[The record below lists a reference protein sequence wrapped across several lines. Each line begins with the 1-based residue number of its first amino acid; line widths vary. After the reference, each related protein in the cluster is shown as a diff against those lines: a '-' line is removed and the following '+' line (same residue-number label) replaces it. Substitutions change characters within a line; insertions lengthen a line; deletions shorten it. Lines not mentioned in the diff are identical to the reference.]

1 MKFSINPSPTGTHIA
16 KNGRRVNIVTAENGK
31 DYESEAAFLTAMG
44 IQPLAL
50 FVAKQTAIA
59 ELQQAHEKSLRDGI
73 TPDGASFALPAEIEW
88 QNKFT
93 GMVTLLQ
100 TALLAASNKAG
111 RDAILAAPSVIPD
124 KTGAIH
130 PITNQDLLAL
140 LSSYG
145 QKIQTKEVVLATK
158 QAGIAAATSVS
169 ELAPK

>member
-1 MKFSINPSPTGTHIA
+1 MKFSITASPTGSHVA

-31 DYESEAAFLTAMG
+31 DYESESAFLTTMG

-50 FVAKQTAIA
+50 FVAKQTKIA

-73 TPDGASFALPAEIEW
+73 TPDGATFALPAEIEW

-100 TALLAASNKAG
+100 TALLAAPNKAAK
-111 RDAILAAPSVIPD
+111 DAILAAPSVIPD
-124 KTGAIH
+124 KSGAIH
-130 PITNQDLLAL
+130 PITNQDLLSL

-158 QAGIAAATSVS
+158 QAQIVLAAT
-169 ELAPK
+169 LADLEPK

>member
-1 MKFSINPSPTGTHIA
+1 MKFSITPSPAGTHVA
-16 KNGRRVNIVTAENGK
+16 KNGRRVNIAAAENGK
-31 DYESEAAFLTAMG
+31 DYESEAAFLAAMG

-100 TALLAASNKAG
+100 TALLAAPNKAAK
-111 RDAILAAPSVIPD
+111 DAILAAPSVIPD
-124 KTGAIH
+124 KSGAIH
-130 PITNQDLLAL
+130 PVTNQNLLSL

-145 QKIQTKEVVLATK
+145 QKIQAKEVALATK
-158 QAGIAAATSVS
+158 QAGIAAAAT
-169 ELAPK
+169 LADLSPK

>member
-1 MKFSINPSPTGTHIA
+1 MKFSITASPTGTHVA
-16 KNGRRVNIVTAENGK
+16 KNGRRVNIVPAENGK
-31 DYESEAAFLTAMG
+31 DYESEAAFLAAMG

-50 FVAKQTAIA
+50 FAAKQTAIA
-59 ELQQAHEKSLRDGI
+59 DLQQAHEKSLRDGI
-73 TPDGASFALPAEIEW
+73 TPDGAAFVLPAEIEW

-158 QAGIAAATSVS
+158 QAEIAAATT
-169 ELAPK
+169 LADLEPK

>member
-1 MKFSINPSPTGTHIA
+1 MKFSITASPTGSHVA

-31 DYESEAAFLTAMG
+31 DFESEAAFLTAMG

-73 TPDGASFALPAEIEW
+73 TPDGATFALPAEIEW

-100 TALLAASNKAG
+100 TALLAAPNKAAK
-111 RDAILAAPSVIPD
+111 DAILAAPSVVPD
-124 KTGAIH
+124 KSGAIH
-130 PITNQDLLAL
+130 PITNQDLLSL

-145 QKIQTKEVVLATK
+145 QKIQTKEVILATK
-158 QAGIAAATSVS
+158 QAAIAAAATLAD
-169 ELAPK
+169 LAPK

>member
-1 MKFSINPSPTGTHIA
+1 MKFSITASPTGTHVA
-16 KNGRRVNIVTAENGK
+16 KNGRRVNIVPAENGK
-31 DYESEAAFLTAMG
+31 DYESEAAFLAAMG

-50 FVAKQTAIA
+50 FAAKQTAIA
-59 ELQQAHEKSLRDGI
+59 DLQQAHEKSLRDGI
-73 TPDGASFALPAEIEW
+73 TPDGAAFVLPAEIEW

-100 TALLAASNKAG
+100 TALLAAPNKAAK
-111 RDAILAAPSVIPD
+111 DAILAAPAVIPD
-124 KTGAIH
+124 KSGAIH

-158 QAGIAAATSVS
+158 QAEIAAAATLAD
-169 ELAPK
+169 LAPK